1 MDAIIQ
7 VMESTIGARDPYTVD
22 HQQRATHIAIAIG
35 QRMGLSEDRLTE
47 LHVAGSLH
55 DLGKIAVPQ
64 EILSKPGKLTDLEF
78 AIIKTH
84 PQVAFNILKP
94 LEIPG
99 QITQIIMQHHER
111 MNGSGYPQG
120 LDGQEILLEAKI
132 LGVADVLEAMC
143 SHRPYRPALGIEKA
157 MEEISKK
164 RGILYDP
171 EVVDNCLLLY
181 QETPAAL
188 MGEVL
193 QFIRPHTGPLDALP
207 AKGAATA
214 PVQPEKRRLIPDR
227 FRFLLHVGG
236 AVALGFGLLYAGK
249 HFYN

>member
-22 HQQRATHIAIAIG
+22 HQQRATHIAVAIG
-35 QRMGLSEDRLTE
+35 QRMGLSAERLQE

-84 PQVAFNILKP
+84 PQVGFNILKP

-99 QITQIIMQHHER
+99 QITQIIIQHHER

-143 SHRPYRPALGIEKA
+143 SHRPYRPALGIDKA

-171 EVVDNCLLLY
+171 EVVDSCLQLY
-181 QETPAAL
+181 QETPGAL
-188 MGEVL
+188 MGEVCH
-193 QFIRPHTGPLDALP
+193 FTHATSGPLDALP
-207 AKGAATA
+207 DKAGAAAKKGITS
-214 PVQPEKRRLIPDR
+214 RSRL
-227 FRFLLHVGG
+227 LLHVGAG
-236 AVALGFGLLYAGK
+236 VAIGMTLIYVGR
-249 HFYN
+249 HF